1 MAIAALAM
9 AVPAVGCGSDVA
21 MACGHMAM
29 AGAVAALAM
38 LGLSGYDALA
48 VAYLG

>member
-1 MAIAALAM
+1 MAMAIAALAM

-29 AGAVAALAM
+29 AVAALAM